1 MWWYGVCAVSLRD
14 IVTVCSRDLIVIHF
28 RVVPLCI
35 LVSYGAYL
43 VVWDFC
49 LDLVS
54 FLWFLLLLGAP
65 VENSLGMVFHFVN
78 LLELVWV
85 FLHDRQPRRYFM
97 VRYLCCFWILSMMGW
112 WFCSIPV
119 SINLVVLALRVALLN
134 ILSIALR
141 ASLWESPS
149 VTFGIFGSGLR
160 RHELSPV
167 LHEWLCANFLGKN
180 STV

>member
-1 MWWYGVCAVSLRD
+1 M
-14 IVTVCSRDLIVIHF
+14 TVCSRDLIVIHF

-112 WFCSIPV
+112 
-119 SINLVVLALRVALLN
+119 
-134 ILSIALR
+134 
-141 ASLWESPS
+141 
-149 VTFGIFGSGLR
+149 
-160 RHELSPV
+160 
-167 LHEWLCANFLGKN
+167 
-180 STV
+180 